1 MQLTRKNRHHNGC
14 GVRELN
20 TPRVLTIIL
29 NYRTPDLTVQAAQ
42 AALREMNAVGGE
54 VVIVDNASG
63 DGSYEALVAAV
74 TPWNAGDQLRVVKS
88 PVNGG
93 FGAGN
98 NVGMRLGLS
107 DGTQPEF
114 YYLLNSDA
122 WPDPGAVQA
131 LLDVMRDNPRAGFA
145 GSHIRGT
152 DDLDH
157 CTVFR
162 FPSIT
167 GELEGAARTGL
178 ITRMFPNSVVPM
190 EIPTET
196 KRVDWTAGASLM
208 IRATMVAEIGLFDET
223 FFLYYEET
231 ELCHRAKQAGWDTYY
246 VPSSR
251 TVHIGSASTGLKEWA
266 RTPSYWFDSRHYY
279 FTKVHGRGYAALA
292 TLARIKGAVIW
303 RLRRMISDKPMG
315 DPPHFLRDLI
325 RHAFAG
331 LFKTPA
337 ARNASLT
344 RPVTEDSK

>member
-1 MQLTRKNRHHNGC
+1 MSM
-14 GVRELN
+14 
-20 TPRVLTIIL
+20 PRILTIIL
-29 NYRTPDLTVQAAQ
+29 NYRTPDLTVQAARS
-42 AALREMNAVGGE
+42 ALRDMQALGGE

-63 DGSYEALVAAV
+63 DGSYEMLIRAVAE
-74 TPWNAGDQLRVVKS
+74 WDAGDRLRVVQS

-98 NVGMRLGLS
+98 NIGMRLGLS

-114 YYLLNSDA
+114 FYLLNSDA

-131 LLDVMRDNPRAGFA
+131 LVDVMQAHPRAGLA

-152 DDLDH
+152 DDVDH

-190 EIPTET
+190 QIPTQTT
-196 KRVDWTAGASLM
+196 KVDWTAGASLM
-208 IRATMVAEIGLFDET
+208 IRAEMLNEIGLFDER

-231 ELCHRAKQAGWDTYY
+231 ELCHRAKRAGWDTYY
-246 VPSSR
+246 VPASR
-251 TVHIGSASTGLKEWA
+251 TVHLGSASTGLKEWA
-266 RTPSYWFDSRHYY
+266 RTPSYWFDSRRYY
-279 FTKVHGRGYAALA
+279 FTKVHGRAYAALA
-292 TLARIKGAVIW
+292 TGARILGCLIW
-303 RLRRMISDKPMG
+303 RLRRLVSDKPMG

-325 RHAFAG
+325 RHALAAPA
-331 LFKTPA
+331 KPVAPATP
-337 ARNASLT
+337 SLT
-344 RPVTEDSK
+344 RPLTEDSK

>member
-1 MQLTRKNRHHNGC
+1 MT
-14 GVRELN
+14 

-29 NYRTPDLTVQAAQ
+29 NYRTPDLTVQAAK
-42 AALREMNAVGGE
+42 AALREMQTMAGE

-63 DGSYEALVAAV
+63 DGSYDTLRDAFAE
-74 TPWNAGDQLRVVKS
+74 WDAGDQLRIVES

-107 DGTQPEF
+107 DGTRPDF

-131 LLDVMRDNPRAGFA
+131 LLDVMQANPRAGFA

-152 DDLDH
+152 DDVDH

-162 FPSIT
+162 FPSAT
-167 GELEGAARTGL
+167 GELEGAARTGV

-190 EIPTET
+190 DIPSQTT
-196 KRVDWTAGASLM
+196 KVDWTAGASLM
-208 IRATMVAEIGLFDET
+208 IRAEMLDQIGLFDET

-246 VPSSR
+246 VPESR
-251 TVHIGSASTGLKEWA
+251 TVHVGSASTGLKEWA
-266 RTPSYWFDSRHYY
+266 RTPGYWFASRRYY
-279 FTKVHGRGYAALA
+279 FTKVHGRAYAAFA
-292 TLARIKGAVIW
+292 TFMRIKGCVIW

-325 RHAFAG
+325 RY
-331 LFKTPA
+331 
-337 ARNASLT
+337 SLT
-344 RPVTEDSK
+344 RPVPRKTSHPTTLTQPLTEDSK